1 LAKSNSH
8 PITRTFL
15 RGLAILLPLGLTA
28 FILVWLWQVLSE
40 ALVGGVAELLDSGLQ
55 LLGLEPFPAWAS
67 AALAAVGVLLVVFV
81 SGLWLSGVI
90 GRSIHGAF
98 ERLLNRVPLVG
109 AIYPHIKQI
118 TEFFF
123 GEKRKVE
130 FERVVIIPYPR
141 PGLYSLAF
149 LTGNSLRVLEEA
161 TGKEM
166 VSVFLPSSPMP
177 VTGYTLFVPAEDII
191 STDLTVE
198 EAFRAVVSGGVLV
211 PPKHRPPPRGEGE

>member
-1 LAKSNSH
+1 MAKSNSH

-28 FILVWLWQVLSE
+28 FILVWLWEVLSE
-40 ALVGGVAELLDSGLQ
+40 AIVGGVAKLLDSGLQ

-67 AALAAVGVLLVVFV
+67 SALAAVGVLLVVFV

-90 GRSIHGAF
+90 GRSLHGAL
-98 ERLLNRVPLVG
+98 ERLLGRVPLVG
-109 AIYPHIKQI
+109 AIYPHVKQI

-123 GEKRKVE
+123 GEKKKVE

-161 TGKEM
+161 AKKEL
-166 VSVFLPSSPMP
+166 VSVFVPSSPMP
-177 VTGYTLFVPAEDII
+177 VTGYTLFVPVEDII

-198 EAFRAVVSGGVLV
+198 EAFRTVVSGGVLV
-211 PPKHRPPPRGEGE
+211 PPKHRPPPREEGG